1 MTLVVTWLLFPA
13 LLAILATGAGLLVEA
28 VARVRIRRLLLP
40 GLGLCVLI
48 LAGQLTTLTDATSE
62 LTAPVA
68 LALAAAGFVAA
79 GPWRQKLVPT
89 RAPLIAA
96 AAVFA
101 VYAAPVVLS
110 GEATVAGYVKLD
122 DTASWLGITAWILDN
137 GLSLDGLPPSS
148 YEAMLDFYIGSD
160 YPVGAF
166 VPFAL
171 GSELL
176 GQDVAWLYQPWVAFA
191 AAQLA
196 LTLYVLG
203 ESLIESRTARAVAAF
218 VAAQPALLFGFA
230 LWGGA
235 KEVAAA
241 WTLALLAA
249 LAPKAIEGPL
259 RNVVPA
265 AIVAAATLAI
275 LSVGGGIWMLPPLA
289 LAGAAALARSGL
301 EPTAKR
307 AGALAAV
314 ALPLSLP
321 ALLATGFLSAPA
333 ASTITDR
340 ERLANLIEPLS
351 VLQTFGIWPVD
362 DFRLRPDN
370 KAATYVLIAVVI
382 GGMVLGALE
391 LWRRRRGGS
400 LAPPVYVGAAAI
412 GCLIVVAVGSPWVT
426 AKALAISSPA
436 FVLLAL
442 AGFETLRRR
451 GRGVEAGVAVAVI
464 AAGVLWSNFLGYG
477 GINLGPR
484 ERFAELEKA
493 GEQFA
498 GDGPA
503 LMTEYEPFGV
513 RHFLG
518 PVDPEG
524 ASELRRRQV
533 PLRDGS
539 LLGKA
544 ETADIDELD
553 LAAVLTYRTLVLR
566 RSATAS
572 RPPSPY
578 QLVSQGRWYEVW
590 QRPAAA
596 PPMILEH
603 LPLGE
608 PFDPGGVAPCSEVR
622 RLAAVAG
629 ENGRLAAVRRPPLTT
644 VDLSR
649 VADRPGSWSASTTP
663 AAVDPNGDGTLRVQ
677 VQTTRRGQH
686 ELWVGGGFRGALEV
700 SLDGESL
707 GSGRHELSHSGQYVP
722 IGRRMLQPGLHEL
735 ELELADA
742 DLHPGSRGTPEPLGP
757 LALSTATADL
767 PVFSVPA
774 SEADSL
780 CGRRLDWIEAMRL

>member
-13 LLAILATGAGLLVEA
+13 LLAVLATGAGLLVERL
-28 VARVRIRRLLLP
+28 ARVRIRRLLLP

-48 LAGQLTTLTDATSE
+48 LAGQFTTLFDATSG
-62 LTAPVA
+62 LTTPVAVA
-68 LALAAAGFVAA
+68 LALAGFIV
-79 GPWRQKLVPT
+79 GRPWRETPRPT
-89 RAPLIAA
+89 RGPLIAA

-110 GEATVAGYVKLD
+110 GEATVAGYIKLD

-137 GLSLDGLPPSS
+137 GLSLDGLAPSS

-166 VPFAL
+166 IPFAL

-176 GQDVAWLYQPWVAFA
+176 GQDVAWLYQPWVAFV

-203 ESLIESRTARAVAAF
+203 ESLIESRAVRAVAAF

-249 LAPKAIEGPL
+249 LAPKAIAGGL
-259 RNVVPA
+259 NNVVPT

-301 EPTAKR
+301 VPTARR

-321 ALLATGFLSAPA
+321 PLLATGFLSAPA

-351 VLQTFGIWPVD
+351 LLQTFGIWPVD

-370 KAATYVLIAVVI
+370 KAATYALIAVVLA
-382 GGMVLGALE
+382 GMALGLLE
-391 LWRRRRGGS
+391 LWRRRRDTD

-412 GCLIVVAVGSPWVT
+412 GCLIVVLVGSPWVT

-464 AAGVLWSNFLGYG
+464 AGGVLWSNFLGYG

-484 ERFAELEKA
+484 ERFVELEEA

-539 LLGKA
+539 LLAKA

-578 QLVSQGRWYEVW
+578 RLVAKGRWYEVW
-590 QRPAAA
+590 QRPAGA
-596 PPMILEH
+596 PPTVVEH

-608 PFDPGGVAPCSEVR
+608 TFDPGARAPCDEVR

-629 ENGRLAAVRRPPLTT
+629 DDGRLAAVRRPPLTT
-644 VDLSR
+644 VDLAR
-649 VADRPGSWSASTTP
+649 VPERPGAWTASSTP
-663 AAVDPNGDGTLRVQ
+663 AAVDPHGDGTLRTLVNLRQ
-677 VQTTRRGQH
+677 AGPH
-686 ELWVGGGFRGALEV
+686 ELWLGGGFRGALEV
-700 SLDGESL
+700 TVDGEPI
-707 GSGRHELSHSGQYVP
+707 GAGRHELSHSGQYVP
-722 IGRRMLQPGLHEL
+722 VGRRFLERGPHEVEI
-735 ELELADA
+735 ELGGTDV
-742 DLHPGSRGTPEPLGP
+742 HPGSRGNPEPLGP

-767 PVFSVPA
+767 PVITVPA
-774 SEADSL
+774 SRAESL
-780 CGRRLDWIEAMRL
+780 CGQRLDWIEALG

>member
-13 LLAILATGAGLLVEA
+13 LLAVLATGAGLLVEA
-28 VARVRIRRLLLP
+28 VVRVRIRRLLLP

-48 LAGQLTTLTDATSE
+48 LAGQLTTLTETTAG

-68 LALAAAGFVAA
+68 VVLAAAGFVAA
-79 GPWRQKLVPT
+79 RPWREIPKP
-89 RAPLIAA
+89 AKGPLIAA
-96 AAVFA
+96 GAVFA

-110 GEATVAGYVKLD
+110 GEATVAGYIKLD

-137 GLSLDGLPPSS
+137 GLSLDGLAPSS

-166 VPFAL
+166 IPFAL

-176 GQDVAWLYQPWVAFA
+176 GQDVAWLYQPWVAFV
-191 AAQLA
+191 AAQLT

-203 ESLIESRTARAVAAF
+203 ESLIQSRAVRAIAAF

-259 RNVVPA
+259 RNTVPA

-275 LSVGGGIWMLPPLA
+275 LSVGGGIWMLPPLL
-289 LAGAAALARSGL
+289 LAGVAALVRSGL
-301 EPTAKR
+301 ADTAKR
-307 AGALAAV
+307 AVAVAAV

-351 VLQTFGIWPVD
+351 LLQTFGIWPVE

-370 KAATYVLIAVVI
+370 RAATYVLVAVVVV
-382 GGMVLGALE
+382 GMALALVE
-391 LWRRRRGGS
+391 LWRRRPHTA
-400 LAPPVYVGAAAI
+400 LAAPVYAGAAAI
-412 GCLIVVAVGSPWVT
+412 GCLIVVLVGSPWVT
-426 AKALAISSPA
+426 AKALAIASPA

-442 AGFETLRRR
+442 AGFETLRAR
-451 GRGVEAGVAVAVI
+451 GRGVEASVAVAVI
-464 AAGVLWSNFLGYG
+464 AGGVLWSNFLGYG
-477 GINLGPR
+477 GVNLGPR
-484 ERFAELEKA
+484 ERFVELEEA

-498 GDGPA
+498 GEGPA

-518 PVDPEG
+518 AVDPEG

-533 PLRDGS
+533 ALRDGS

-544 ETADIDELD
+544 ETADVDEFA
-553 LAAVLTYRTLVLR
+553 LASVLTYRTLVLR
-566 RSATAS
+566 RSPTAS
-572 RPPSPY
+572 RPASPY
-578 QLVSQGRWYEVW
+578 QLVGEGRWYEVW
-590 QRPAAA
+590 QRPAGA
-596 PPMILEH
+596 PPRVVEH
-603 LPLGE
+603 LPLGDR
-608 PFDPGGVAPCSEVR
+608 FDPGARAPCSEIR
-622 RLAAVAG
+622 RLAALAG
-629 ENGRLAAVRRPPLTT
+629 EDGHLAAVRRPPLAT
-644 VDLSR
+644 VDLAR
-649 VADRPGSWSASTTP
+649 VPDRPGSWTASSTP
-663 AAVDPNGDGTLRVQ
+663 GAVDPHGDGTLRTQ
-677 VQTTRRGQH
+677 VDIQSSGEH
-686 ELWVGGGFRGALEV
+686 ELWLGGGFRGALEV
-700 SLDGESL
+700 RMDGEPI
-707 GSGRHELSHSGQYVP
+707 GSGRHELSHGGQYVP
-722 IGRRMLQPGLHEL
+722 VGRRVLEPGLHEV
-735 ELELADA
+735 EVELAGA
-742 DLHPGSRGTPEPLGP
+742 DLHPGSRGTPQPLGP

-767 PVFSVPA
+767 PVITVPA
-774 SEADSL
+774 SAAESL
-780 CGRRLDWIEAMRL
+780 CGQRLDWVEAVV

>member
-13 LLAILATGAGLLVEA
+13 LLGVLCTGAGLLAERL
-28 VARVRIRRLLLP
+28 ARVRIRRLLLP

-48 LAGQLTTLTDATSE
+48 LAGQLTTLTGATSG

-68 LALAAAGFVAA
+68 VALAVAGFVAA
-79 GPWRQKLVPT
+79 APWRERLKPSKP
-89 RAPLIAA
+89 PLIAA
-96 AAVFA
+96 ALVFA
-101 VYAAPVVLS
+101 AYGAPIVLS
-110 GEATVAGYVKLD
+110 GEATVAGYIKLD

-137 GLSLDGLPPSS
+137 GLSLDGLAPSS

-166 VPFAL
+166 IPFAL

-176 GQDVAWLYQPWVAFA
+176 GQDVAWLYQPWVAFV

-203 ESLIESRTARAVAAF
+203 ESLIESRTVRAIAAC

-259 RNVVPA
+259 RNTVPA
-265 AIVAAATLAI
+265 AIAAAATLAI

-289 LAGAAALARSGL
+289 LAALAALARSGL
-301 EPTAKR
+301 APTARR

-321 ALLATGFLSAPA
+321 PLLATGFLSAPA

-370 KAATYVLIAVVI
+370 KAATYALIAVVVA
-382 GGMVLGALE
+382 GLALGLADM
-391 LWRRRRGGS
+391 WRRRSRIS

-412 GCLIVVAVGSPWVT
+412 GCLVVVAVGSPWVT

-451 GRGVEAGVAVAVI
+451 GRGIEAGVAVAVI
-464 AAGVLWSNFLGYG
+464 AGGVLWSNFLGYG

-484 ERFAELEKA
+484 DRFAELEEA
-493 GEQFA
+493 GERFA

-518 PVDPEG
+518 AVDPEG

-533 PLRDGS
+533 PLRDGT

-553 LAAVLTYRTLVLR
+553 LNAVLTYRTLVLR

-578 QLVSQGRWYEVW
+578 RLVDRGRWYEVW
-590 QRPAAA
+590 QRPAGA
-596 PPMILEH
+596 PPGVIEH
-603 LPLGE
+603 LPLGGR
-608 PFDPGGVAPCSEVR
+608 FDPGATPSCDEVR
-622 RLAAVAG
+622 RLAAAVG
-629 ENGRLAAVRRPPLTT
+629 EEGRLAAVERPPVTT

-649 VADRPGSWSASTTP
+649 VTDRPGGWGASSVP
-663 AAVDPNGDGTLRVQ
+663 GAVDPRGDGTLRTAVE
-677 VQTTRRGQH
+677 VGEAGEY
-686 ELWVGGGFRGALEV
+686 ELWVGGGFRGGLQV
-700 SLDGESL
+700 RVDGHPLS
-707 GSGRHELSHSGQYVP
+707 SARHELSHSGQYVP
-722 IGRRMLQPGLHEL
+722 LGRVALQRGLHEI
-735 ELELADA
+735 ELELGGT

-767 PVFSVPA
+767 PVTTVPA
-774 SEADSL
+774 GDAESL
-780 CGRRLDWIEAMRL
+780 CGRRLDWIEALG

>member
-13 LLAILATGAGLLVEA
+13 LLAVLATGAGLLVER
-28 VARVRIRRLLLP
+28 VARVRVNRLLLP

-48 LAGQLTTLTDATSE
+48 LAGQLTTLTDATSGV
-62 LTAPVA
+62 TAPVA
-68 LALAAAGFVAA
+68 VALAAAGFITAT
-79 GPWRQKLVPT
+79 PWRHPIRPT
-89 RAPLIAA
+89 RGPLIAA

-110 GEATVAGYVKLD
+110 GEATVAGYIKLD

-137 GLSLDGLPPSS
+137 GLSLDGLAPSS

-166 VPFAL
+166 IPFAL

-203 ESLIESRTARAVAAF
+203 ESLIESRAVRAIAAF

-249 LAPKAIEGPL
+249 LAPGAISGPL
-259 RNVVPA
+259 RNVVPPA
-265 AIVAAATLAI
+265 VVAAATLAI
-275 LSVGGGIWMLPPLA
+275 LSVGGGIWMLPPLV
-289 LAGAAALARSGL
+289 LAGAAALARKGL
-301 EPTAKR
+301 GPTAKR

-321 ALLATGFLSAPA
+321 PLLATGFLSAPA

-370 KAATYVLIAVVI
+370 RAATYA
-382 GGMVLGALE
+382 
-391 LWRRRRGGS
+391 
-400 LAPPVYVGAAAI
+400 
-412 GCLIVVAVGSPWVT
+412 LIVV
-426 AKALAISSPA
+426 
-436 FVLLAL
+436 
-442 AGFETLRRR
+442 
-451 GRGVEAGVAVAVI
+451 VI
-464 AAGVLWSNFLGYG
+464 AGGVLWSNFLGYG

-484 ERFAELEKA
+484 ERFVELEKA

-498 GDGPA
+498 GEGPA

-533 PLRDGS
+533 PLRDGR
-539 LLGKA
+539 LLAKA

-572 RPPSPY
+572 RPASPY
-578 QLVSQGRWYEVW
+578 RLVAKGRWYEVW
-590 QRPAAA
+590 QRPQGA
-596 PPMILEH
+596 PPSVVEH

-608 PFDPGGVAPCSEVR
+608 RFDPGAAAPCSEIR
-622 RLAAVAG
+622 RLAALAG
-629 ENGRLAAVRRPPLTT
+629 EEGRLAAVRRPPLTT

-649 VADRPGSWSASTTP
+649 VPDRPGDWAASPMP
-663 AAVDPNGDGTLRVQ
+663 AAVDPHGGGPLR
-677 VQTTRRGQH
+677 TRVDLQQRGPH
-686 ELWVGGGFRGALEV
+686 ELWLGGGFRGAFEV
-700 SLDGESL
+700 RVDGEAIA
-707 GSGRHELSHSGQYVP
+707 SGRHELSHSGQYVP
-722 IGRRMLQPGLHEL
+722 VGRRVLEAGLHEVEI
-735 ELELADA
+735 ELGGT
-742 DLHPGSRGTPEPLGP
+742 DLHPGSRGAPAPLGP
-757 LALSTATADL
+757 LVLSTATADL
-767 PVFSVPA
+767 PVVTVPA
-774 SEADSL
+774 SEAESL
-780 CGRRLDWIEAMRL
+780 CGERLDWVEALG

>member
-13 LLAILATGAGLLVEA
+13 LLAVLATGAGLLVER

-48 LAGQLTTLTDATSE
+48 LAGQLTTLTGATSG

-68 LALAAAGFVAA
+68 VALAVAGFVAA
-79 GPWRQKLVPT
+79 RPWRETPRPAKG
-89 RAPLIAA
+89 PLIAA

-110 GEATVAGYVKLD
+110 GEATVAGYIKLD

-137 GLSLDGLPPSS
+137 GLSLDGLAPSS

-166 VPFAL
+166 IPFAL

-203 ESLIESRTARAVAAF
+203 ESLIESRAVRAVAAF

-230 LWGGA
+230 VWGGA

-241 WTLALLAA
+241 WMLALLAA
-249 LAPKAIEGPL
+249 LAPKAIDGGL
-259 RNVVPA
+259 NNVVPA

-275 LSVGGGIWMLPPLA
+275 LSVGGGIWMLPPLV
-289 LAGAAALARSGL
+289 LAGVAALARSGL
-301 EPTAKR
+301 GPTAKR
-307 AGALAAV
+307 AGALAAI
-314 ALPLSLP
+314 ALPLSIP

-340 ERLANLIEPLS
+340 DRLANLIEPLR

-370 KAATYVLIAVVI
+370 RAATYALIAVVI
-382 GGMVLGALE
+382 AGMALGLVE
-391 LWRRRRGGS
+391 LWRRRRDTD

-412 GCLIVVAVGSPWVT
+412 GCLIVVLVGSPWVT

-442 AGFETLRRR
+442 AGFETLRSR
-451 GRGVEAGVAVAVI
+451 GRGVEASVAVAVI
-464 AAGVLWSNFLGYG
+464 AGGVLWSNFLGYG
-477 GINLGPR
+477 GINLAPR
-484 ERFAELEKA
+484 ERFVELEKA

-498 GDGPA
+498 GEGPA
-503 LMTEYEPFGV
+503 MMTEYEPFGV

-533 PLRDGS
+533 PLRDGT

-544 ETADIDELD
+544 ETADIDEFD
-553 LAAVLTYRTLVLR
+553 LGAVLTYRTLVLR
-566 RSATAS
+566 RSATSS

-578 QLVSQGRWYEVW
+578 RLVAEGRWYEVW
-590 QRPAAA
+590 QRPAGAQ
-596 PPMILEH
+596 PRVIEH

-608 PFDPGGVAPCSEVR
+608 TFDPGATAPCSEVR
-622 RLAAVAG
+622 RLAAAVG

-644 VDLSR
+644 VDLAR
-649 VADRPGSWSASTTP
+649 VPDRPAAWTASTTP
-663 AAVDPNGDGTLRVQ
+663 AAVDPHGDGTLLTQ
-677 VQTTRRGQH
+677 VDLQRSGRH
-686 ELWVGGGFRGALEV
+686 ELWLGGGFRGALEV
-700 SLDGESL
+700 RVDGEPI

-722 IGRRMLQPGLHEL
+722 IGSRALEAGLHEVEI
-735 ELELADA
+735 ELGGS

-767 PVFSVPA
+767 PVFTVPA
-774 SEADSL
+774 SEAESL
-780 CGRRLDWIEAMRL
+780 CGERLDWIEALS

>member
-13 LLAILATGAGLLVEA
+13 LLAVLATGAGLLVER
-28 VARVRIRRLLLP
+28 VARVRVNRLLLP

-48 LAGQLTTLTDATSE
+48 LAGQLTTLTDATSGV
-62 LTAPVA
+62 TAPVA
-68 LALAAAGFVAA
+68 VALAAAGFITAT
-79 GPWRQKLVPT
+79 PWRHPIRPT
-89 RAPLIAA
+89 RGPLIAA

-110 GEATVAGYVKLD
+110 GEATVAGYIKLD

-137 GLSLDGLPPSS
+137 GLSLDGLAPSS

-166 VPFAL
+166 IPFAL

-203 ESLIESRTARAVAAF
+203 ESLIESRAVRAIAAF

-249 LAPKAIEGPL
+249 LAPGAISGPL
-259 RNVVPA
+259 RNVVPPA
-265 AIVAAATLAI
+265 VVAAATLAI
-275 LSVGGGIWMLPPLA
+275 LSVGGGIWMLPPLV
-289 LAGAAALARSGL
+289 LAGAAALARKGL
-301 EPTAKR
+301 GPTAKR

-321 ALLATGFLSAPA
+321 PLLATGFLSAPA

-370 KAATYVLIAVVI
+370 RAATYALIVVVI
-382 GGMVLGALE
+382 AGMALALVE
-391 LWRRRRGGS
+391 LWRRRRATA

-412 GCLIVVAVGSPWVT
+412 GCAIVVLVGSPWVT

-442 AGFETLRRR
+442 AGFETLRGR

-464 AAGVLWSNFLGYG
+464 AGGVLWSNFLGYG

-484 ERFAELEKA
+484 ERFVELEKA

-498 GDGPA
+498 GEGPA

-533 PLRDGS
+533 PLRDGR
-539 LLGKA
+539 LLAKA

-572 RPPSPY
+572 RPASPY
-578 QLVSQGRWYEVW
+578 RLVAKGRWYEVW
-590 QRPAAA
+590 QRPQGT
-596 PPMILEH
+596 PPSVVEH

-608 PFDPGGVAPCSEVR
+608 RFDPGAAAPCSEIR
-622 RLAAVAG
+622 RLAALAG
-629 ENGRLAAVRRPPLTT
+629 EEGRLAAVRRPPLTT

-649 VADRPGSWSASTTP
+649 VPDRPGDWAASPMP
-663 AAVDPNGDGTLRVQ
+663 AAVDPHGGGTLR
-677 VQTTRRGQH
+677 TRVDLQQRGPH
-686 ELWVGGGFRGALEV
+686 ELWLGGGFRGAFEV
-700 SLDGESL
+700 RVDGEAIA
-707 GSGRHELSHSGQYVP
+707 SGRHELSHSGQYVP
-722 IGRRMLQPGLHEL
+722 VGRRVLEAGLHEVEI
-735 ELELADA
+735 ELGGT
-742 DLHPGSRGTPEPLGP
+742 DLHPGSRGAPAPLGP
-757 LALSTATADL
+757 LVLSTATADL
-767 PVFSVPA
+767 PVITVPA
-774 SEADSL
+774 SEAESL
-780 CGRRLDWIEAMRL
+780 CGERLDWVEALG